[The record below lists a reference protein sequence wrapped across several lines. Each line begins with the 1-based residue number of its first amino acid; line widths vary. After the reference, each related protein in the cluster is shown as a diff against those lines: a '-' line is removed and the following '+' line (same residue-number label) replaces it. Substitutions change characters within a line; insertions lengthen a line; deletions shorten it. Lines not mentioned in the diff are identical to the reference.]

1 MADALDC
8 SRRSRQ
14 AAQTRAPFVFLTAAQ
29 LVGRATGQQE
39 PTPAAEV
46 LGFGLVHG
54 VKPHICIEQLRRDS
68 IRRLGLLHIEPGHSV
83 DVYLRIP
90 LAPQSVFRGSVL
102 RGGIP
107 VSDML

>member
-14 AAQTRAPFVFLTAAQ
+14 AAQTRAPFVFLT
-29 LVGRATGQQE
+29 
-39 PTPAAEV
+39 
-46 LGFGLVHG
+46 
-54 VKPHICIEQLRRDS
+54 DS

-83 DVYLRIP
+83 DAYLRIP

-107 VSDML
+107 VSDILQVWLDVLEHPARGHAQALEIQRGALRSVFGEK